1 MNTIRRLQLATLG
14 PIVVLGVLALV
25 SYATLR
31 AITRTQETRFRSLA
45 LAEELRTSS
54 DELTRLAR
62 TYCVTGDE
70 RYEAEYWRV
79 LAVRNGTTPRPD
91 GRTVALRRLMEE
103 QGFSAGEFA
112 ELKRSEDESNALVNT
127 ETIAMNAVKGRFD
140 DGSGGYTRSGPPDRD
155 LAVRLMHDATYH
167 ADKQRIMAPIARF
180 ERLLDTRTAA
190 AVAAARRWAERALS
204 AGIGLVVIAAA
215 SAALALWR
223 HAASLRGAIT
233 EVSAVSD
240 GVGAGAM
247 QVASSSRSLA
257 DGASEQVNAVNE
269 ITTAARGLSSQ
280 AAANVRHS
288 AAVAELVDREQ
299 GEFAAAVE
307 QLSGLVVAMEEIST
321 AAERISTVN
330 RTIDEIALQT
340 NILALNAAVEAARA
354 GEAGQGFAIVADE
367 VRSLAQRS
375 AAAAGET
382 AALIEASIQRTRAG
396 RERMD
401 AVAAAIRGLAARSD
415 EARTLVT
422 EVRASSREQQAAVE
436 RMAAALARIESVT
449 QTTAATAEQGSAAAE
464 ELAAQAG
471 SLGDVV
477 TAIEQAVGRRGLARQ
492 S

>member
-1 MNTIRRLQLATLG
+1 
-14 PIVVLGVLALV
+14 
-25 SYATLR
+25 
-31 AITRTQETRFRSLA
+31 
-45 LAEELRTSS
+45 
-54 DELTRLAR
+54 
-62 TYCVTGDE
+62 
-70 RYEAEYWRV
+70 
-79 LAVRNGTTPRPD
+79 
-91 GRTVALRRLMEE
+91 
-103 QGFSAGEFA
+103 
-112 ELKRSEDESNALVNT
+112 
-127 ETIAMNAVKGRFD
+127 MNAVKGRFD

-180 ERLLDTRTAA
+180 EKLLDTRTAA

-288 AAVAELVDREQ
+288 TAVAELVDREQ

-415 EARTLVT
+415 EERTLVT

-477 TAIEQAVGRRGLARQ
+477 TALEQAVGRGGLARQ